1 LCNSHLADGMTEFVD
16 DVFYVDDSPDDRL
29 FAMHCH
35 GKGGY
40 SFQLTAFSTG
50 FAAMLD
56 MERRAARGE
65 RLPRLLVVDHY
76 MPVMDG
82 PELFR
87 LVCADPRFSK
97 ILLALCS
104 GGDDPVDLQTA
115 RDAGAQIVLPKPLDL
130 DICRAILEGRFSEQ
144 M

>member
-1 LCNSHLADGMTEFVD
+1 MSELVD
-16 DVFYVDDSPDDRL
+16 DVFYVDDSPDDRM
-29 FAMHCH
+29 FAMHCYNR
-35 GKGGY
+35 GGY
-40 SFQLTAFSTG
+40 PFNLTAFSSG

-87 LVCADPRFSK
+87 LVRADHRFSEVV
-97 ILLALCS
+97 LALCS
-104 GGDDPVDLQTA
+104 GGDDPSDLQIA

-130 DICRAILEGRFSEQ
+130 DTCRGILEGNLP
-144 M
+144 

>member
-1 LCNSHLADGMTEFVD
+1 MSEIVD

-29 FAMHCH
+29 FATHSH
-35 GKGGY
+35 KNGGY

-56 MERRAARGE
+56 MERRATRGE

-87 LVCADPRFSK
+87 LVRADPRFK
-97 ILLALCS
+97 EIVLALCS
-104 GGDDPVDLQTA
+104 GGDDPSDLQTA
-115 RDAGAQIVLPKPLDL
+115 RDAGAQMVLPKPLDL
-130 DICRAILEGRFSEQ
+130 DICREILEGRFPRD

>member
-1 LCNSHLADGMTEFVD
+1 MTEFVD

-35 GKGGY
+35 KKGNY
-40 SFQLTAFSTG
+40 PFQLTAFSTG
-50 FAAMLD
+50 FAAMLE
-56 MERRAARGE
+56 MERRAARSE

-87 LVCADPRFSK
+87 LVRADPRFSE
-97 ILLALCS
+97 IILALCS
-104 GGDDPVDLQTA
+104 GGDDPFDLQTA
-115 RDAGAQIVLPKPLDL
+115 RDAGAQIVLAKPLEL
-130 DICRAILEGRFSEQ
+130 ESCREILEGRLPEGS
-144 M
+144 

>member
-1 LCNSHLADGMTEFVD
+1 MTEFVD
-16 DVFYVDDSPDDRL
+16 DIFYVDDSPDDRL
-29 FAMHCH
+29 FAMHCYKR
-35 GKGGY
+35 GAY
-40 SFQLTAFSTG
+40 PFRLTAFSTG

-56 MERRAARGE
+56 MERRAARRE

-87 LVCADPRFSK
+87 LVRADPRFSD
-97 ILLALCS
+97 IVLALCS
-104 GGDDPVDLQTA
+104 GGNDPSDLQTA

-130 DICRAILEGRFSEQ
+130 DACGEILQGRLPEGL
-144 M
+144 

>member
-1 LCNSHLADGMTEFVD
+1 MTETVD

-35 GKGGY
+35 KKGDY

-56 MERRAARGE
+56 LERRAARGE

-87 LVCADPRFSK
+87 LVRADPRFSE

-104 GGDDPVDLQTA
+104 GGDDPSDLQTA
-115 RDAGAQIVLPKPLDL
+115 REAGAQIVLPKPLDL
-130 DICRAILEGRFSEQ
+130 DACREILKGGFPRHV
-144 M
+144 